1 MHLSAESR
9 LLVKIA
15 LVAGVLGGT
24 LLLAGH
30 HGLSAHYF
38 RTQGSPVIALLCL
51 ACVGLALRPVR
62 WRFAPL
68 APTALQAGAIAI
80 AVAVA
85 TWAGTRWL
93 MLDYQLA
100 RDTQMAV
107 FDAQIFESGK
117 LAQPLA
123 PSWRPFARALI
134 PDFLLDIPGNA
145 LLVSTYLPGNAL
157 LRTLFA
163 RIAEPQLTNPVL
175 LAIAVL
181 ALWAIARRT
190 FGPSPGGAWVA
201 LAAVVL
207 SAQVLVAAMTPY
219 AMTAHLAFNLA
230 WLWLFLRDRP
240 WLHALAMAVGIYAMG
255 LHQVVFHPLFAGP
268 FILTLL
274 AGRRWALFGAYAL
287 VYGAGVLFWFA
298 YPSLIASMA
307 DVVPQTGSA
316 AGVAPFV
323 EGRILPLFTDRATG
337 GVGYMVY
344 NLLRLC
350 AWMPLFMVPFAALAW
365 PDVRHNRGIALPLFA
380 GFALTLV
387 AMFVLLPYQ
396 GHGWGY
402 RYVHGL
408 IGNLALLS
416 GYGFVRW
423 REKDPAVAGGTFVV
437 TTALTALVTLPWL
450 AWSAHAFVAPH
461 ERVYRALTRQTADFV
476 IVDTDSDRALVDQ
489 VRNRADLTN
498 RPILLSS
505 RGLSED
511 QLATLCRQ
519 GSLTFADAPALA
531 RRGIAVPADVQG
543 DGRPRRSPRFA
554 ALVEQA
560 RGGGCG
566 KPLD

>member
-1 MHLSAESR
+1 MHLSAERS
-9 LLVKIA
+9 LLLKIA
-15 LVAGVLGGT
+15 LALGIFGGALLVAR
-24 LLLAGH
+24 H
-30 HGLSAHYF
+30 PGLSAHYF

-51 ACVGLALRPVR
+51 ALVALALRPVR
-62 WRFAPL
+62 YRFDPAP
-68 APTALQAGAIAI
+68 PTALHAGAIALVI
-80 AVAVA
+80 GLA
-85 TWAGTRWL
+85 TWLGTRWL
-93 MLDYQLA
+93 MFDYQVA

-117 LAQPLA
+117 LAQPLD
-123 PSWRPFARALI
+123 PFWRPFARALI

-175 LAIAVL
+175 LVVAVV
-181 ALWAIARRT
+181 ALWDIARRT
-190 FGPSPGGAWVA
+190 FGPSAGAAWVA
-201 LAAVVL
+201 LATLVL

-219 AMTAHLAFNLA
+219 AMTAHLAFDVV
-230 WLWLFLRDRP
+230 WLWLFLRNRP
-240 WLHALAMAVGIYAMG
+240 WAHALAMAVGLYAMG

-298 YPSLIASMA
+298 YPSLIASMV

-323 EGRILPLFTDRATG
+323 EGRILPLFTDRAAG
-337 GVGYMVY
+337 GLGYMAY
-344 NLLRLC
+344 NLLRLS
-350 AWMPLFMVPFAALAW
+350 AWMPLFMVPFVALAW
-365 PDVRHNRGIALPLFA
+365 PDVRQNRGIALPLFA
-380 GFALTLV
+380 GFALTLA

-416 GYGFVRW
+416 GYGFARW
-423 REKDPAVAGGTFVV
+423 QEKDAGEAAGFLVV
-437 TTALTALVTLPWL
+437 TAALTALVSLPWL

-461 ERVYRALTRQTADFV
+461 ERVYRALARQEAHFV
-476 IVDTDSDRALVDQ
+476 IVDTDSNRALIDQ

-505 RGLSED
+505 KALSED
-511 QLATLCRQ
+511 QVSTLCRL
-519 GSLTFADAPALA
+519 GSVRFADAPALA
-531 RRGIAVPADVQG
+531 RLGITVPADVQG
-543 DGRPRRSPRFA
+543 DGRERRSPRFA
-554 ALVEQA
+554 ALVEYA
-560 RGGGCG
+560 RRTGCSRT
-566 KPLD
+566 LD